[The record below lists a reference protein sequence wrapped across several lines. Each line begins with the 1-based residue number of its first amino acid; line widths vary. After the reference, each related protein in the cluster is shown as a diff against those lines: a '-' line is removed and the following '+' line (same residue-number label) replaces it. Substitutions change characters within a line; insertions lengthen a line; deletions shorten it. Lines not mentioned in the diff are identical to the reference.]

1 MWACTG
7 NRLLL
12 QDEEAAGVA
21 ESSQHVRPP
30 AVAGESP
37 VSEDPYGSVAVIA
50 INAEVR
56 QSPRFAN
63 TGRWFD
69 CISVQGVPWSF

>member
-1 MWACTG
+1 MVKGLGHCSSLANLYVWVCAG

-12 QDEEAAGVA
+12 QEDGAAEVAEAA
-21 ESSQHVRPP
+21 QHVRPP

-50 INAEVR
+50 INAEVEH
-56 QSPRFAN
+56 SN
-63 TGRWFD
+63 CWFLA
-69 CISVQGVPWSF
+69 